1 MGLKQDLVNAKIE
14 ALRLAGA
21 TEPIPT
27 EALELQV
34 DLETE
39 ALMKFLTTCEFRI
52 TQLNAPVTV
61 EDFSIP
67 PQQGDVLPS
76 VVANSGFGTFVPM
89 TPALGGIPVVSTIQ
103 NGTNG
108 VLNKAI
114 DINKDF
120 GGLRST
126 GYVHI
131 GQDPDSQDSFNVE
144 DEEGQR
150 DFTTVKLIRDDIEDL
165 L

>member
-1 MGLKQDLVNAKIE
+1 MFGLGRPNHYTMTVQIVWFKRDLRVY
-14 ALRLAGA
+14 
-21 TEPIPT
+21 
-27 EALELQV
+27 
-34 DLETE
+34 DH
-39 ALMKFLTTCEFRI
+39 
-52 TQLNAPVTV
+52 APL
-61 EDFSIP
+61 IYAQ
-67 PQQGDVLPS
+67 QQGDVLPS

-89 TPALGGIPVVSTIQ
+89 TPALGGIPVLSTIQ

>member
-1 MGLKQDLVNAKIE
+1 MGLKQDLLDAKVE
-14 ALRLAGA
+14 ALKLAGA
-21 TEPIPT
+21 PEPIPT
-27 EALELQV
+27 EALKLQIE
-34 DLETE
+34 LETE

-52 TQLNAPVTV
+52 TQLNAPVVV
-61 EDFSIP
+61 EDFKIP

-76 VVANSGFGTFVPM
+76 VVANSGLTTFVPM
-89 TPALGGIPVVSTIQ
+89 TMALGGIPVLSTIQ

-120 GGLRST
+120 GGLQST